1 MEQYVQMLQ
10 EAAEVLRLHMFQ
22 RVDFMELGRGGHGAG
37 NRPVVSTC
45 LVVLPLSPAARYVA
59 AMVWSPLP
67 LIVL

>member
-1 MEQYVQMLQ
+1 
-10 EAAEVLRLHMFQ
+10 MFH

-37 NRPVVSTC
+37 NRPIVSTC
-45 LVVLPLSPAARYVA
+45 LVILPLSPAARYVA